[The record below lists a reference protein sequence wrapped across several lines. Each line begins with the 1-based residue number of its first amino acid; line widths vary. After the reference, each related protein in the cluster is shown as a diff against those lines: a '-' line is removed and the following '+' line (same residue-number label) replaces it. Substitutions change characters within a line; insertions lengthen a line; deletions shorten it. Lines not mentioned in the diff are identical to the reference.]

1 MDRTVG
7 PIDELL
13 RERHLLK
20 HPFYVAWSN
29 GELPLE
35 TLRDYAGQYYRFEA
49 AFPKFVAAAYSR
61 LDESSDRQ
69 VLLQNLIDEEGRPPT
84 HPELWLD
91 FARGIGLSRR
101 ATKTAR
107 PLGATRELL
116 ACYERLTR
124 RGPEEAVSALY
135 AYESIFPEIAAEKS
149 RGLRAHYG
157 IRDRST
163 HEFFRVHTE
172 ADVEHSRAE
181 RRVLSGLLARSPAA
195 RLAALRA
202 SRSSIGAW
210 WSFLDAF
217 PLPNRG
223 RPDRS

>member
-7 PIDELL
+7 RIDELL
-13 RERHLLK
+13 RQRHLLK

-29 GELPLE
+29 GELPLD
-35 TLRDYAGQYYRFEA
+35 TLRDYAGQYYRFES
-49 AFPKFVAAAYSR
+49 AFPRYVAAAYSR
-61 LDESSDRQ
+61 LARSEDRR
-69 VLLQNLIDEEGRPPT
+69 VLLENLLDEEGRPPT

-101 ATKTAR
+101 ATVEAA
-107 PLGATRELL
+107 PHGATRELL

-124 RGPEEAVSALY
+124 KSPEEAVAALY

-157 IRDRST
+157 IRGRAA

-172 ADVEHSRAE
+172 ADVEHARAE
-181 RRVLSGLLARSPAA
+181 RKVLSGLLEHSPAA

-202 SRSSIGAW
+202 SRASIGAW
-210 WSFLDAF
+210 WSFLDGF
-217 PLPNRG
+217 PLAAG
-223 RPDRS
+223 RPGGSA